1 MKRQAEETPGHLP
14 STTLKSKLLKGQAVF
29 DTGPDAPQLRIQ
41 FTEMVRQLHPDKR
54 SGDTQAFKLFMMEY
68 DTLIEQKQKLRGL
81 GHDAT
86 RASEDRERRLAARE
100 HVTAQMAQARANP
113 HFRQPRSA
121 AEEPVAAP
129 MAQARA
135 NPHFRQPRSAAE
147 EHVTAQM
154 AQARAN
160 PQFRQPRPAGGEP
173 VAAQSKPVGSS
184 GPPGAVSSD
193 VHRIL
198 SGARTYHFETNI
210 VLEPEKL
217 LIQQGCCR
225 RLLNSQMYGMIEDR
239 RRSDE
244 VDLFIACGAMNML
257 TLTDRINR
265 TACKYNWR
273 RSKNFLHLDWIS
285 SERIEAPGN

>member
-1 MKRQAEETPGHLP
+1 MKRQAEDTPVHLP
-14 STTLKSKLLKGQAVF
+14 STALQSRLLKGQAVF
-29 DTGPDAPQLRIQ
+29 DTGRDALPLRIQ
-41 FTEMVRQLHPDKR
+41 FISMVRRLHPDKF
-54 SGDTQAFKLFMMEY
+54 SGGTQAFKLFMREY
-68 DTLIEQKQKLRGL
+68 NTLNKQQQKMRRLS
-81 GHDAT
+81 HDAT
-86 RASEDRERRLAARE
+86 RASADRERRLAAKE
-100 HVTAQMAQARANP
+100 H
-113 HFRQPRSA
+113 A
-121 AEEPVAAP
+121 A
-129 MAQARA
+129 
-135 NPHFRQPRSAAE
+135 
-147 EHVTAQM
+147 AQM

-225 RLLNSQMYGMIEDR
+225 RLLNSQTYGMIEDR

-257 TLTDRINR
+257 TITDRINR

-285 SERIEAPGN
+285 SGRIEAPGN

>member
-1 MKRQAEETPGHLP
+1 MQ
-14 STTLKSKLLKGQAVF
+14 
-29 DTGPDAPQLRIQ
+29 
-41 FTEMVRQLHPDKR
+41 
-54 SGDTQAFKLFMMEY
+54 Y
-68 DTLIEQKQKLRGL
+68 DTLIEKKQKLRGL

-86 RASEDRERRLAARE
+86 RASADRERRLAARE

-113 HFRQPRSA
+113 HFRQPRSV

-147 EHVTAQM
+147 EHVAAQM
-154 AQARAN
+154 AQAMAN
-160 PQFRQPRPAGGEP
+160 PHFRQPRPAAREH
-173 VAAQSKPVGSS
+173 VAPQSKPVDSS
-184 GPPGAVSSD
+184 GPACAVSSD
-193 VHRIL
+193 VHWVL
-198 SGARTYHFETNI
+198 TGARRYHFETNI
-210 VLEPEKL
+210 VLDHEHL

-225 RLLNSQMYGMIEDR
+225 RLLNSQAYDMIEDH

-244 VDLFIACGAMNML
+244 VDLFIACGGMNMR
-257 TLTDRINR
+257 TLTDRITR

-285 SERIEAPGN
+285 SGQIEAPGN